1 MYANVIHERTKFHKS
16 QQKESEAVE
25 EFYRSLRSLITHCQY
40 TDAEEQERDR
50 FVVGLRDR
58 KVKERLELTHDL
70 ILTKALE
77 IARQNEQIKQQ
88 NKGAEQ

>member
-58 KVKERLELTHDL
+58 KLEERRQLTPDFPL
-70 ILTKALE
+70 KKALE
-77 IARQNEQIKQQ
+77 MARQDE
-88 NKGAEQ
+88 

>member
-1 MYANVIHERTKFHKS
+1 MSRNKC
-16 QQKESEAVE
+16 AV
-25 EFYRSLRSLITHCQY
+25 
-40 TDAEEQERDR
+40 ADR